1 MQLQVTYQ
9 FIRSIGEE
17 TLQTAKESITISLF
31 HFRNEPGYMKPCL
44 SFINICIKGSKYLI
58 NPSSTSRLGNPRW

>member
-17 TLQTAKESITISLF
+17 TLQTTKESITISLF

-44 SFINICIKGSKYLI
+44 SFINICIKRK
-58 NPSSTSRLGNPRW
+58 